1 MKVDA
6 RAIAAILA
14 LAAAPALAAPKTI
27 FLLHAYSGRLPVDVQ
42 PPLQSS
48 IGTADALQRV
58 WSECKIRGDPP
69 KVDFTKRILLLAVRR
84 SSVVKFA
91 GVKLDGGNVTTNVVV
106 TPDSPPY
113 QTCALVVI
121 ERTGVTKVNG
131 APVGQ

>member
-6 RAIAAILA
+6 RALAMVLA
-14 LAAAPALAAPKTI
+14 LAAAPVLAAPRTI

-48 IGTADALQRV
+48 IGTAEALLRV
-58 WSECKIRGDPP
+58 WSQCGIRGEPP

-84 SSVVKFA
+84 SSVVKFS

-106 TPDSPPY
+106 TPDNPPY

-121 ERTGVTKVNG
+121 DRSGVEKVNG